1 MRHFL
6 MNLIYYNQ
14 YKKEGNY
21 YVQIKK
27 KFQCSI

>member
-1 MRHFL
+1 

-14 YKKEGNY
+14 QMKEGTY

-27 KFQCSI
+27 KFQC